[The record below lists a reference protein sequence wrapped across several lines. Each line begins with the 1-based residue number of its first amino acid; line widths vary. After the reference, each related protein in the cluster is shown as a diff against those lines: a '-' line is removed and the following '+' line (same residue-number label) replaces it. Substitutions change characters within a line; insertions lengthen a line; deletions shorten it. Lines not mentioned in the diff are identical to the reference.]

1 MNDQPQRATQ
11 AVGWLLRQ
19 PFNGEREVGRLLG
32 VAEHDARH
40 LLHELTL
47 RGCVDWVE
55 PGSPDLGRGRRY
67 FVTEEAVAAWCAARE
82 VPVATLARAV
92 PVGRNELLRRVA
104 SIEVTTGVNG
114 LCAALAAELRSA
126 GHAELVDARSLP
138 LGGPAAARWWLPGVD
153 GYGCLRAGRRYAPFL
168 VAWDRA
174 AAPDVHRRRRA
185 ALWRREA
192 AKVRGHWGQIG
203 LPPLLIVC
211 RTVREVAVWR
221 GALVDQA
228 DGETPPL
235 GAYFTTRPALRE
247 HGAAGPVWQSAA
259 GEEGRLVTLLGWGP
273 EPPVPALPPLDGLVE
288 GLGNLEPGTPRRQG
302 ALGRWAAQHAT
313 TENPRARWQHASA
326 LALATN
332 PDEQTLLDWIA
343 RHPLLAAPD
352 LAELLREPVALVER
366 RLDWLL
372 RCRVVTRV
380 PLHQPMPS
388 EGETA

>member
-19 PFNGEREVGRLLG
+19 PFSGEREVGRLLG
-32 VAEHDARH
+32 VAEQDARH
-40 LLHELTL
+40 ILHELTL

-55 PGSPDLGRGRRY
+55 PGSPELERGRRY

-138 LGGPAAARWWLPGVD
+138 LGGPAAARWWLQGVD
-153 GYGCLRAGRRYAPFL
+153 GYGCLRAGRLYAPFL
-168 VAWDRA
+168 VAWDPA

-185 ALWRREA
+185 AVWRREA
-192 AKVRGHWGQIG
+192 AKVRGHWGDAG

-221 GALVDQA
+221 GALADRA

-235 GAYFTTRPALRE
+235 GAYFTTRRALRE

-259 GEEGRLVTLLGWGP
+259 GEEGRLITLLGWGP
-273 EPPVPALPPLDGLVE
+273 EPPVPPLPLVE
-288 GLGNLEPGTPRRQG
+288 GLADLGPRDHHREG
-302 ALGRWAAQHAT
+302 ALGRWAAGHAT
-313 TENPRARWQHASA
+313 TEHARVRWQHASA
-326 LALATN
+326 VALATR
-332 PDEQTLLDWIA
+332 PGEQTLLGWIA
-343 RHPLLAAPD
+343 RHPLLAASD
-352 LAELLREPVALVER
+352 LAELLREPAALVER
-366 RLDWLL
+366 RLEWLL
-372 RCRVVTRV
+372 RCRVVAPV
-380 PLHQPMPS
+380 PPHQPMTT